1 MKTAILCFSRRAALT
16 AALSVL
22 LVAGFAQSSWAQSGT
37 NPLNIFKNYFVTGD
51 YVVAGWSKESSAN
64 GYTSGTI
71 SFPDTLQP
79 AQNGVPRTVPVGANI
94 IAAYLYWATVEGNQS
109 TYAGQSAYFN
119 GYAVSGTVLGNP
131 NAPTSWST
139 GGCSGSAK
147 GSKTMR
153 TYRADVRPFLP
164 VDTNSSS
171 PTFGATIASTTIPV
185 RLADSGS
192 NGNTTPEALGATLVI
207 IYSVLWP
214 ATPLNA
220 IVLYDGAYAP
230 SNGSQTISQAIAGFY
245 EPATSP
251 VAKLTHIVANGQPNK
266 GELVYLNSSA
276 QPLPSIYGSTPPFP
290 GIYGTW
296 DNPTWVL
303 NQYGAYVKTTDTLET
318 TSVAPTATNSGCVS
332 WGAIVMSTTVQDSD
346 EDGLLDVWEQNEG
359 YTDAVSNQWVALP
372 GTNPSVKDL
381 FIEADYLSNM
391 DGSAGA
397 YLHSHLPQQAAID
410 YVGAAFA
417 DQGIKVHFDLGQN
430 IYQGDPYVISYP
442 VSIPSPL
449 PAGTLPP
456 QAGTGGNAIS
466 EGALLC
472 TDGTT
477 LCPYPGQPSVGWKG
491 GFELVQNT
499 STLGKF
505 QLGNFQPGRQQSYHY
520 MLFGHSLG
528 SPVSYWSTVGTALA
542 DPTIPQLV
550 SIVNSGS
557 TATITIQSPG
567 GTIKPGDCP
576 NAAYPDCAD
585 ANNTRITITGAL
597 EQTALNGTYLFGKPK
612 SATNNG
618 LTTTTFT
625 VSTTGVASGT
635 YNFGDEPQLGVA
647 YLSPTSTS
655 GHSDFGG
662 GGDSVVTLGLWG
674 ADDPANC
681 QPDPSQSLAAGQ
693 VYCNNQVG
701 TLQVQIGTLM
711 HELGHTLSL
720 THGGT

>member
-171 PTFGATIASTTIPV
+171 PTFGATIANTTIPV

-220 IVLYDGAYAP
+220 IVLYDGAFAP

-251 VAKLTHIVANGQPNK
+251 VAKLTHIVANGHSLRAARIPRRLT
-266 GELVYLNSSA
+266 GITTSSFLTRF
-276 QPLPSIYGSTPPFP
+276 PRPGSTS
-290 GIYGTW
+290 
-296 DNPTWVL
+296 
-303 NQYGAYVKTTDTLET
+303 TT
-318 TSVAPTATNSGCVS
+318 TATS
-332 WGAIVMSTTVQDSD
+332 AIRRFPASMI
-346 EDGLLDVWEQNEG
+346 GK
-359 YTDAVSNQWVALP
+359 
-372 GTNPSVKDL
+372 SV
-381 FIEADYLSNM
+381 
-391 DGSAGA
+391 
-397 YLHSHLPQQAAID
+397 
-410 YVGAAFA
+410 
-417 DQGIKVHFDLGQN
+417 
-430 IYQGDPYVISYP
+430 
-442 VSIPSPL
+442 
-449 PAGTLPP
+449 
-456 QAGTGGNAIS
+456 
-466 EGALLC
+466 
-472 TDGTT
+472 
-477 LCPYPGQPSVGWKG
+477 
-491 GFELVQNT
+491 
-499 STLGKF
+499 
-505 QLGNFQPGRQQSYHY
+505 
-520 MLFGHSLG
+520 
-528 SPVSYWSTVGTALA
+528 
-542 DPTIPQLV
+542 
-550 SIVNSGS
+550 
-557 TATITIQSPG
+557 
-567 GTIKPGDCP
+567 
-576 NAAYPDCAD
+576 
-585 ANNTRITITGAL
+585 
-597 EQTALNGTYLFGKPK
+597 
-612 SATNNG
+612 
-618 LTTTTFT
+618 
-625 VSTTGVASGT
+625 
-635 YNFGDEPQLGVA
+635 
-647 YLSPTSTS
+647 
-655 GHSDFGG
+655 
-662 GGDSVVTLGLWG
+662 
-674 ADDPANC
+674 
-681 QPDPSQSLAAGQ
+681 
-693 VYCNNQVG
+693 
-701 TLQVQIGTLM
+701 
-711 HELGHTLSL
+711 
-720 THGGT
+720 